1 MGFNFYWPI
10 RVPIYCPKVKP
21 ISSFYALDQ
30 EEWLIRIT
38 LDLMQPQS
46 GSFFLWI
53 EKTSNG
59 QRSRKTDQQVV
70 SYLKWVKLFKSVEI
84 LFFFFHSLEYPSDM
98 VNSSCWIFFFSLLFS
113 LYSFIHQSAMLP
125 DDVCP
130 AGVQVQDFGVINYVS
145 HPSVILIKSV
155 HGIMSHWTL

>member
-1 MGFNFYWPI
+1 
-10 RVPIYCPKVKP
+10 
-21 ISSFYALDQ
+21 
-30 EEWLIRIT
+30 
-38 LDLMQPQS
+38 MQPQS

-98 VNSSCWIFFFSLLFS
+98 VNSSCWIFFFLSSFLFILLHPPISYATRRCLSDRRPSSRLRRYKLCFPS
-113 LYSFIHQSAMLP
+113 K
-125 DDVCP
+125 C
-130 AGVQVQDFGVINYVS
+130 DFNKKCTRYNVTLNALTFLQWTPT
-145 HPSVILIKSV
+145 HHLIKC
-155 HGIMSHWTL
+155 